1 MTTSLKNPLSS
12 VFHLISVSWTTLLSL
27 LSSPRVT
34 MHRRTDCTSLLNL
47 ELIWNVY
54 NVNIDKIW
62 PEIDLKYVD
71 CSFPQSYSW
80 APKAWHQPSCHWR
93 NKSNINN
100 QNIPFLDKFFSPM
113 LMQLSV
119 SGPRWGR
126 ISCKNKF
133 HVTEKFSCVDKIWQ
147 KFREG
152 AGHVCTSHFPA
163 QVSDQWVKIYRKVG
177 DTVLLR
183 LQQDNSGHSNCY
195 CSDPVFY
202 QRQKIPFFPTW
213 MSWRAVC
220 WTSGSG
226 SSRCRARMS
235 KMSTW
240 EKLVVK
246 LLSSLLLIFFVSS
259 DRTC

>member
-12 VFHLISVSWTTLLSL
+12 VFHLISVSWTTLRSL

-100 QNIPFLDKFFSPM
+100 QNIPFLDKSPM

-126 ISCKNKF
+126 ISCKSEF

-152 AGHVCTSHFPA
+152 AGHVCAMHFPA

-202 QRQKIPFFPTW
+202 QRQKKSLSFPPEW
-213 MSWRAVC
+213 VGGLYAEPLDLGLQGAEQGC
-220 WTSGSG
+220 Q
-226 SSRCRARMS
+226 RCQP
-235 KMSTW
+235 
-240 EKLVVK
+240 EKNS
-246 LLSSLLLIFFVSS
+246 LSNCFRLF
-259 DRTC
+259 C

>member
-47 ELIWNVY
+47 ELISNVY
-54 NVNIDKIW
+54 NVNIDKIL

-100 QNIPFLDKFFSPM
+100 QVKKYPISGQITYAHAAVGFRSQVRQNFLQK
-113 LMQLSV
+113 
-119 SGPRWGR
+119 W
-126 ISCKNKF
+126 I
-133 HVTEKFSCVDKIWQ
+133 HVTEKFSCVGKIWQ

-152 AGHVCTSHFPA
+152 AGHVCTMHFPA
-163 QVSDQWVKIYRKVG
+163 QVS
-177 DTVLLR
+177 
-183 LQQDNSGHSNCY
+183 HH
-195 CSDPVFY
+195 
-202 QRQKIPFFPTW
+202 
-213 MSWRAVC
+213 
-220 WTSGSG
+220 
-226 SSRCRARMS
+226 
-235 KMSTW
+235 
-240 EKLVVK
+240 
-246 LLSSLLLIFFVSS
+246 
-259 DRTC
+259 

>member
-93 NKSNINN
+93 KKSNINN

-126 ISCKNKF
+126 ISCKSEFMSLK
-133 HVTEKFSCVDKIWQ
+133 S
-147 KFREG
+147 
-152 AGHVCTSHFPA
+152 FPA
-163 QVSDQWVKIYRKVG
+163 SIKFDRSSER
-177 DTVLLR
+177 VLAMSAQCTFQPR
-183 LQQDNSGHSNCY
+183 
-195 CSDPVFY
+195 
-202 QRQKIPFFPTW
+202 FPTNG
-213 MSWRAVC
+213 SKYTGR
-220 WTSGSG
+220 SGIQCS
-226 SSRCRARMS
+226 
-235 KMSTW
+235 
-240 EKLVVK
+240 
-246 LLSSLLLIFFVSS
+246 
-259 DRTC
+259 

>member
-93 NKSNINN
+93 NKWNINN
-100 QNIPFLDKFFSPM
+100 QVKKYSISRQIFLTYAHAAVGFRSQVRQNFLQK
-113 LMQLSV
+113 
-119 SGPRWGR
+119 W
-126 ISCKNKF
+126 ISC
-133 HVTEKFSCVDKIWQ
+133 HW
-147 KFREG
+147 
-152 AGHVCTSHFPA
+152 
-163 QVSDQWVKIYRKVG
+163 KVF
-177 DTVLLR
+177 LR
-183 LQQDNSGHSNCY
+183 
-195 CSDPVFY
+195 
-202 QRQKIPFFPTW
+202 R
-213 MSWRAVC
+213 
-220 WTSGSG
+220 
-226 SSRCRARMS
+226 
-235 KMSTW
+235 
-240 EKLVVK
+240 
-246 LLSSLLLIFFVSS
+246 
-259 DRTC
+259 